1 MARTLCCFLS
11 IPILTEREKIGICE
25 GMGLS
30 LRIAAGFLFKHQVS
44 WFLLLCFGCTLSH
57 FSKVIFQGT
66 KIYSLKNPGLELL
79 TGRERHQRRLWCNTF
94 KMGNYDLSKYS
105 PYVDSMTM
113 AYSAGNKSGQ
123 SPAEIS
129 ITEMGTH
136 TARAELIKRQNSNQ
150 NWHVIG

>member
-1 MARTLCCFLS
+1 
-11 IPILTEREKIGICE
+11 
-25 GMGLS
+25 
-30 LRIAAGFLFKHQVS
+30 
-44 WFLLLCFGCTLSH
+44 
-57 FSKVIFQGT
+57 
-66 KIYSLKNPGLELL
+66 
-79 TGRERHQRRLWCNTF
+79 
-94 KMGNYDLSKYS
+94 MGNYDLSKYS